1 MLVTVGSIRT
11 KSTVP
16 KGRLMVKMRH
26 SAIRHVRFLPP
37 DVGVGD
43 IEVNTLRGI
52 RDRGGP
58 HEFLTPQRL
67 DFDLLVHLE
76 SGSARH
82 TVDFTDYALEA
93 GDVLW
98 VRAGQVHSWGEIGDI
113 EGPVVMFGPH
123 TVDERTRDLIRSHL
137 VRPRNHWLATDLTGT
152 PVPQALAFLVLSGNG
167 PRTTERLGLRQVGLA
182 HCLAALLVQLTL
194 VEPGGVTPA
203 PGPTH
208 EAYTWFRD
216 HIEEQFR
223 SWHQVSQYADR
234 LGYSTRT
241 LNRLA
246 RQHTGLSAKELIDE
260 RVVLEAKRQL
270 SHGDAS
276 VTEIAEELGF
286 DDASNFSSYFRRQT
300 QLTPGTFRTQSR
312 SAGTHSRES

>member
-1 MLVTVGSIRT
+1 M
-11 KSTVP
+11 
-16 KGRLMVKMRH
+16 
-26 SAIRHVRFLPP
+26 RFLPP
-37 DVGVGD
+37 GSSVGD
-43 IEVNTLRGI
+43 VEVNTLKGI

-67 DFDLLVHLE
+67 DFDLLVHVE

-82 TVDFTDYALEA
+82 TVDFTDYPLRP

-98 VRAGQVHSWGEIGDI
+98 VRAGQVHHWGAIADI
-113 EGPVVMFGPH
+113 EGTVVMFGPH

-137 VRPRNHWLATDLTGT
+137 VRLRSHWPAADLADT
-152 PVPQALAFLVLSGNG
+152 PVSRALALLARSGTD
-167 PRTTERLGLRQVGLA
+167 PQSTERADLRHAALA
-182 HCLAALLVQLTL
+182 HCLAAVLVQLAL
-194 VEPGGVTPA
+194 VEPGSAAPA

-208 EAYTWFRD
+208 EAFTWFRD
-216 HIEEQFR
+216 HIEEHFR
-223 SWHQVSQYADR
+223 SWHKVTEYADR

-270 SHGDAS
+270 SHADAS
-276 VTEIAEELGF
+276 VSEIAEQLGF
-286 DDASNFSSYFRRQT
+286 DDASNFSSYFRHQT
-300 QLTPGTFRTQSR
+300 QLTPGTFRIQSR
-312 SAGTHSRES
+312 SAGTHSPMR

>member
-26 SAIRHVRFLPP
+26 STIRRVRFLPP

-67 DFDLLVHLE
+67 DFDLLLHLE

-123 TVDERTRDLIRSHL
+123 TVDERTRDLI
-137 VRPRNHWLATDLTGT
+137 
-152 PVPQALAFLVLSGNG
+152 
-167 PRTTERLGLRQVGLA
+167 
-182 HCLAALLVQLTL
+182 
-194 VEPGGVTPA
+194 
-203 PGPTH
+203 
-208 EAYTWFRD
+208 
-216 HIEEQFR
+216 
-223 SWHQVSQYADR
+223 
-234 LGYSTRT
+234 
-241 LNRLA
+241 
-246 RQHTGLSAKELIDE
+246 
-260 RVVLEAKRQL
+260 
-270 SHGDAS
+270 
-276 VTEIAEELGF
+276 
-286 DDASNFSSYFRRQT
+286 
-300 QLTPGTFRTQSR
+300 
-312 SAGTHSRES
+312 